1 MVYSII
7 FNVRTWFNVRPCRF
21 DIYSFGLNAK
31 EDKDGMMESKHLISQ
46 LVEDEI
52 RVGTPPHRILLGG
65 FSQGGAMSLLVG
77 LTGERKL
84 AGLAILSSWLPL
96 RSDFEQVRSCSCPPL
111 LTVPERI

>member
-52 RVGTPPHRILLGG
+52 KV
-65 FSQGGAMSLLVG
+65 AKVCMSLS
-77 LTGERKL
+77 
-84 AGLAILSSWLPL
+84 LSTSSGVDLFL
-96 RSDFEQVRSCSCPPL
+96 MNQ
-111 LTVPERI
+111 

>member
-1 MVYSII
+1 M
-7 FNVRTWFNVRPCRF
+7 
-21 DIYSFGLNAK
+21 YSFGFNAK

-46 LVEDEI
+46 IVEDEI
-52 RVGTPPHRILLGG
+52 KVGTPPHRILLGG

-96 RSDFEQVRSCSCPPL
+96 RSDFEQVRSRSCPLP